1 MLLLKQNITTMK
13 NYESLLDA
21 TNDLF
26 KRGYTANLSLEGDT
40 IDDKSQAIHMG
51 ADDFII
57 DEFYRFEGASNP
69 DDMSIVYA
77 VSSPKYSLKGVLVNA
92 YGTYADDSSSAI
104 HAKLRHGQVSHN
116 LHGEDRPH
124 E

>member
-1 MLLLKQNITTMK
+1 MK
-13 NYESLLDA
+13 TYDTLMDA
-21 TNDLF
+21 TNDLL
-26 KRGYTANLSLEGDT
+26 KRGYTANLILHGDT
-40 IDDKSQAIHMG
+40 VNDNDRGIHMT
-51 ADDFII
+51 AHDFEI

-77 VSSPKYSLKGVLVNA
+77 VSSEKFNLKGVLVNA

-104 HAKLRHGQVSHN
+104 AAKLHHGQVSHN
-116 LHGEDRPH
+116 LHREDRPT